1 MKVTVSSTPTVG
13 RLSVRT
19 GPIGP
24 QGVAGPQGA
33 FGTQGAIGIQGA
45 DGVVNSEQFVA
56 IQGSTMTGPLVIEFE
71 GEGLVVNAN
80 AQVVNDLRVGEILRV
95 GDFEITSNNFT
106 TTSDGEITIDS
117 FPSNLYSTVK
127 YVIQVSNVTGIHA
140 TEIFSMQNGL
150 VVYATEY
157 ATLISDAALGYFFVE
172 TDSGLV
178 SLKFTLNNSSGHIT
192 NIHVLRHGLRF

>member
-1 MKVTVSSTPTVG
+1 MKISVKKNNQVGGVVVSTSPTVG
-13 RLSVRT
+13 KLSLKT
-19 GPIGP
+19 GVPGP
-24 QGVAGPQGA
+24 QGPEGN
-33 FGTQGAIGIQGA
+33 
-45 DGVVNSEQFVA
+45 VNAYGFIA
-56 IQGSTMTGPLVIEFE
+56 NTGGTMTGPLYIEFE
-71 GEGLVVNAN
+71 GDGLVVNAN
-80 AQVVNDLRVGEILRV
+80 AQIVNDLRVGDILRV

-106 TTSDGEITIDS
+106 TTADGEITIDS

-178 SLKFTLNNSSGHIT
+178 SLKFTLNNPAAHIT